1 MKKWKEKVFAA
12 GVNRKMIET
21 GAEELGVPLKEHIEI
36 VLKAMQSISE
46 KLGL

>member
-1 MKKWKEKVFAA
+1 VDRKLIEK
-12 GVNRKMIET
+12 
-21 GAEELGVPLKEHIEI
+21 GAEELGIPLKEHIEI